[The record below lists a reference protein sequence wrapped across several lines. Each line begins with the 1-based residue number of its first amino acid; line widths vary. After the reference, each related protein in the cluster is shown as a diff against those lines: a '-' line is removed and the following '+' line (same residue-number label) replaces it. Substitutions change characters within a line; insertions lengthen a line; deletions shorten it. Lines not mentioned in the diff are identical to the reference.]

1 MSKKAIITGITGQD
15 GSCLAEFLL
24 FLGYEV
30 HGLIRR
36 ASTFNTSSIGHIYI
50 DPHDPNARPFLH
62 YGDLTD
68 ADCYIRSSGCAD
80 VLYHNISI
88 TNGLWE
94 ETTGVLMTVL
104 AAIALVV
111 FKEQKILVRCNQWIP
126 LKRRDIS
133 YSDPN
138 MIASKLHPQIF
149 LQSQT
154 YSDIF

>member
-30 HGLIRR
+30 H
-36 ASTFNTSSIGHIYI
+36 
-50 DPHDPNARPFLH
+50 
-62 YGDLTD
+62 
-68 ADCYIRSSGCAD
+68 
-80 VLYHNISI
+80 
-88 TNGLWE
+88 
-94 ETTGVLMTVL
+94 
-104 AAIALVV
+104 
-111 FKEQKILVRCNQWIP
+111 QWIP

-138 MIASKLHPQIF
+138 MIASKLPLQIF

-154 YSDIF
+154 YSDTF

>member
-24 FLGYEV
+24 FLGYEA
-30 HGLIRR
+30 HRLIRR
-36 ASTFNTSSIGHIYI
+36 ESTFN
-50 DPHDPNARPFLH
+50 
-62 YGDLTD
+62 
-68 ADCYIRSSGCAD
+68 
-80 VLYHNISI
+80 
-88 TNGLWE
+88 
-94 ETTGVLMTVL
+94 
-104 AAIALVV
+104 
-111 FKEQKILVRCNQWIP
+111 
-126 LKRRDIS
+126 S